1 VTLIT
6 SSYLSVGNFDRRL
19 NFLEEVI
26 GSLLWYNRSDRYKT
40 PLWGRVGFWRQKTF
54 VMTWEYLFVFRG
66 NRKFDSEDGG
76 LRGSRRGLAH
86 YCRGSLLEVIRCIE
100 VASNSQSQ
108 PSIPYTLNVSFWNL
122 DFPSTNAAN
131 SSYMFLVSC
140 MRLAES
146 LASNGV
152 NNRLQPTTKRPVLGS
167 AEFWRPSFTYF
178 WMLYVE
184 YKCRKSQQLG
194 RRIEGCWLAR
204 TAIIPYSLRA

>member
-1 VTLIT
+1 LARYYGIT
-6 SSYLSVGNFDRRL
+6 EAIATN
-19 NFLEEVI
+19 
-26 GSLLWYNRSDRYKT
+26 
-40 PLWGRVGFWRQKTF
+40 PRVG
-54 VMTWEYLFVFRG
+54 E
-66 NRKFDSEDGG
+66 
-76 LRGSRRGLAH
+76 SRILEAKDFCDDLGGLAH

-108 PSIPYTLNVSFWNL
+108 PSIPYTLNVRFWNL

-131 SSYMFLVSC
+131 SIYMFLVSC

-204 TAIIPYSLRA
+204 TAIIPYE